1 MTRNDVP
8 LNDTLWRQALLDREA
23 ARTAQEEARA
33 ELADMLHE
41 AQGDALQTPR
51 RWKRWHPTGRGWGWP
66 CKFDEPYC
74 PHNPPCQRPR

>member
-41 AQGDALQTPR
+41 AQEDTLH
-51 RWKRWHPTGRGWGWP
+51 KRKWMPKRLPGWGWP
-66 CKFDEPYC
+66 CRFDEPYC